1 MKAKFFGALHFD
13 HTHWTTT
20 IVVVGLRDD
29 KIYER
34 NWSQWNSLSPT
45 KICDTINFCKFA
57 KRCTLI
63 GYNRYDVDNIFQEK
77 LNKINGIKPYAITP
91 TMSKEIFQTVMEY
104 EKTFKLFM
112 NKYGPVKEQLD
123 FVKGAEFGEG
133 VVLYPYE
140 GQRIEYAMA
149 FYLASYL
156 AILDRDRKQKT

>member
-20 IVVVGLRDD
+20 LVAVGLYDGE
-29 KIYER
+29 IHEEY
-34 NWSQWNSLSPT
+34 WSQWNSLSPT
-45 KICDTINFCKFA
+45 KICDIIKPSKFA

-91 TMSKEIFQTVMEY
+91 TMNKEIFQTIKEY
-104 EKTFKLFM
+104 EKTSKLIM
-112 NKYGPVKEQLD
+112 KEDGPVEEQLD

-156 AILDRDRKQKT
+156 AIRYWDRKQKT